1 MSHCSNLI
9 ADLQALVSTPSVN
22 PFDGPATMPPAE
34 DAMASL
40 YERRLSDLGLE
51 LGSQD
56 VRDGRRNVWGR
67 LRGKGGG
74 PTVMLAGHLDTVG
87 VAGYN
92 QPFDPRIENG
102 RVYGRG
108 SCDMKAGLAAYLEV
122 VRRLQ
127 SSGQSLSGDLI
138 IAGVVDE
145 EHAMLG
151 SQAFGQTGPHVDFAI
166 IAEPSELAI
175 CPVHKGQ
182 MMFGLR
188 TRGVSVH
195 SSLPEK
201 GVNAIF
207 HMGRI
212 LRALEDHAA
221 ALAKRP
227 AHALC
232 GHPTLSVGVVN
243 GGTNASSVPDW
254 ARIEVDRRTIPGED
268 HAAVR
273 AELEAVVESVRAQ
286 VPDLDYSFDHYD
298 LNVSPLQTPEDAPTV
313 RALLAASEACLGSPS
328 PVRSFSGSTDAPN
341 FCCEAVICG
350 PGALAQCH
358 SLDEYVSIEQ
368 LEQAVDIYHHAV
380 LTLMRSA

>member
-1 MSHCSNLI
+1 MSQSTLVS
-9 ADLQALVSTPSVN
+9 DLQALVATPSVN
-22 PFDGPATMPPAE
+22 PFDGTAMSPPPE
-34 DAMASL
+34 DAMARL
-40 YERRLSDLGLE
+40 YEQRLGELGLE
-51 LGSQD
+51 LGSQT
-56 VRDGRRNVWGR
+56 VIDGRRNVWGR
-67 LRGKGGG
+67 LRGSGDG

-87 VAGYN
+87 VAGYD
-92 QPFDPRIENG
+92 QPFEPRVENG

-127 SSGQSLSGDLI
+127 ASGETLSGDLI

-151 SQAFGQTGPHVDFAI
+151 SKAFGEAGPQVDFAI

-221 ALAKRP
+221 ALAARP
-227 AHALC
+227 A
-232 GHPTLSVGVVN
+232 LSL
-243 GGTNASSVPDW
+243 
-254 ARIEVDRRTIPGED
+254 IHI
-268 HAAVR
+268 
-273 AELEAVVESVRAQ
+273 
-286 VPDLDYSFDHYD
+286 
-298 LNVSPLQTPEDAPTV
+298 
-313 RALLAASEACLGSPS
+313 
-328 PVRSFSGSTDAPN
+328 
-341 FCCEAVICG
+341 
-350 PGALAQCH
+350 
-358 SLDEYVSIEQ
+358 
-368 LEQAVDIYHHAV
+368 
-380 LTLMRSA
+380 

>member
-1 MSHCSNLI
+1 MSQSTLVS
-9 ADLQALVSTPSVN
+9 DLQALVATPSVN
-22 PFDGPATMPPAE
+22 PFDGPATMPPPE
-34 DAMASL
+34 DAMARL
-40 YERRLSDLGLE
+40 YEQRLAELGLE
-51 LGSQD
+51 LGSQP
-56 VRDGRRNVWGR
+56 VINGRRNVWGR
-67 LRGKGGG
+67 LRGSGDG

-87 VAGYN
+87 VVGYD
-92 QPFDPRIENG
+92 QPFEPRVENG

-127 SSGQSLSGDLI
+127 ASGETLSGDLI

-151 SQAFGQTGPHVDFAI
+151 SKAFGEAGPHVDFAI

-221 ALAKRP
+221 ELAARP
-227 AHALC
+227 AHPLC
-232 GHPTLSVGVVN
+232 GSPTLSVGVVS

-268 HAAVR
+268 HEAVQ
-273 AELEAVVESVRAQ
+273 AELEAVVESVRADL
-286 VPDLDYSFDHYD
+286 PGLDYSFDHHD
-298 LNVSPLQTPEDAPTV
+298 LNVPPLETPEDAATV
-313 RALLAASEACLGSPS
+313 RALLAASEACLGTAS

-341 FCCEAVICG
+341 FGCEAVICG

-368 LEQAVDIYHHAV
+368 LEQAVDIYHRAV
-380 LTLMRSA
+380 LELMRSA